1 MTVGLNKDPP
11 PLFIQGKTGS
21 ECRTRDKQTP
31 CCDVVIFH
39 ICFINMSVL
48 FTLQQFI
55 LVLFLLFTV
64 LFYISTPLQMMF
76 QPQWFLKGSLVL
88 VIWSSVLSG
97 SDHLDVLIIR
107 SGRSVLCQVWS
118 SWYSSIREVPR
129 QLWRCTSSPSGCLLS
144 SCWWDRQKL
153 TSGLLMSVIK
163 QLTLQTGPGPEFT
176 QLMLIHRKVLK
187 LLQSNFTVVCEN
199 VFMSIDELS
208 SKARHHSV
216 RPVLSL

>member
-1 MTVGLNKDPP
+1 MTAGLNKDPP

-21 ECRTRDKQTP
+21 ECRTRDKQTHS
-31 CCDVVIFH
+31 DSHVVIFH

-55 LVLFLLFTV
+55 LVMFLLLTV
-64 LFYISTPLQMMF
+64 LFYISTPLQMML
-76 QPQWFLKGSLVL
+76 QPQWFFKGSLVL
-88 VIWSSVLSG
+88 VMSSSVLSG

-129 QLWRCTSSPSGCLLS
+129 QLWRCTSSPSGRLLS

-153 TSGLLMSVIK
+153 TSTDVGDK
-163 QLTLQTGPGPEFT
+163 TADTADRAGPEFT

-187 LLQSNFTVVCEN
+187 LLQSSLGLILIGFYPTL
-199 VFMSIDELS
+199 LS
-208 SKARHHSV
+208 CVKMFSCR
-216 RPVLSL
+216 

>member
-1 MTVGLNKDPP
+1 
-11 PLFIQGKTGS
+11 
-21 ECRTRDKQTP
+21 
-31 CCDVVIFH
+31 
-39 ICFINMSVL
+39 MSVL

-76 QPQWFLKGSLVL
+76 QSQWFLKGSLVL
-88 VIWSSVLSG
+88 VMSSSVLSG

-129 QLWRCTSSPSGCLLS
+129 QLWRCTSSPSGRLLS

-187 LLQSNFTVVCEN
+187 LLQFRTHFDRLLSDFTVVCGN